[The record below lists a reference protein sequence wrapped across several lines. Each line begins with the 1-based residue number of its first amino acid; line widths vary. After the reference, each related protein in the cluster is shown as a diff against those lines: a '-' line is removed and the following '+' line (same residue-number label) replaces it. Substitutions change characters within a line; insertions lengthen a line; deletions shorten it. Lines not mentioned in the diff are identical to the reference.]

1 MNLLFGLIRS
11 TRYKVQYMPAL
22 VWSEVPLAMLVKAQ
36 ADSNCSMVLSLWLRN
51 STSLIEDNEA
61 VAKEAWWG
69 WSYKTPDGEDE
80 AIAKE
85 CSKTLAR
92 FRGWSS
98 RRSEGSSHGSRSFA
112 RTGLPE
118 ERFAIIKLEKRK
130 QRGQRSTQKSA
141 RFQQITWSCL
151 WPSGLWIPFCISSME
166 SRGDCLF
173 SCSGLRREGLPGT
186 RSSISPQGQVFVRPN
201 IPPLGQHV
209 ILLVLPQLDRD
220 LPYTTIETTGF
231 IRVQQPHSFFSA
243 VRHCPCLC
251 SWSS

>member
-1 MNLLFGLIRS
+1 MKLLL
-11 TRYKVQYMPAL
+11 K
-22 VWSEVPLAMLVKAQ
+22 K
-36 ADSNCSMVLSLWLRN
+36 
-51 STSLIEDNEA
+51 
-61 VAKEAWWG
+61 
-69 WSYKTPDGEDE
+69 PDEDE
-80 AIAKE
+80 AIRHLMERMKLLLKNVQKPWQDSEVDHHVDRRVPLTAQDLSRGLGCLRKDLQLSSWKRENKE
-85 CSKTLAR
+85 DKEAHKK
-92 FRGWSS
+92 G
-98 RRSEGSSHGSRSFA
+98 
-112 RTGLPE
+112 
-118 ERFAIIKLEKRK
+118 
-130 QRGQRSTQKSA
+130 A

-173 SCSGLRREGLPGT
+173 SCRGLRREGLPGT

-251 SWSS
+251 S